1 MKIRKLVSGI
11 MALVLGLTVPK
22 VFNANAADEISS
34 ESSSYTLEDIKNLQ
48 NFLLAKDTPDL
59 SEKDYD
65 LNNDSVWNALDL
77 SLMKQQYKPQTSRKT
92 LVAYYSAS
100 GTTERIAG
108 YIAEEMDADVFVI
121 TPKNEYTDADLN
133 WTNPDSRVVQ
143 EHNNP
148 DTRHVELVQTVPDNF
163 DEYDN
168 VFIGYPIWWGE
179 AAWVVDDFVKE
190 NDFTGKNVIPFC
202 TSMSSPL
209 GESGTKLAEMA
220 GTGNWLEGMR
230 FRSSSSETSVKEWA
244 KSLDLKDVSSNTT
257 LIAYLS
263 YPLPDG
269 ADASSSASRVIVN
282 DKLYGSVE
290 YMAKVIEENT
300 GADMFEIKP
309 AESYGDDFNTVAD
322 KALSDQQNNILP
334 LLKNHIDNLDKYDT
348 IFIGYPIWWYDMPQ
362 IMYSFF
368 NEYDFSGKTII
379 PFNSHGGSGF
389 SGSVQKIA
397 ELEPNANVRTDGL
410 SISRTVMANS
420 EENIINWLERINMK
434 KTS

>member
-1 MKIRKLVSGI
+1 MKKFIKILIGMTLAAS
-11 MALVLGLTVPK
+11 LTACGT
-22 VFNANAADEISS
+22 NAGSINSS
-34 ESSSYTLEDIKNLQ
+34 EKTTAESKTESVDESSDETK
-48 NFLLAKDTPDL
+48 
-59 SEKDYD
+59 
-65 LNNDSVWNALDL
+65 
-77 SLMKQQYKPQTSRKT
+77 TSDESKI
-92 LVAYYSAS
+92 LVVYYSATGS
-100 GTTERIAG
+100 TENVANDIASAVNG
-108 YIAEEMDADVFVI
+108 DLFAIEP
-121 TPKNEYTDADLN
+121 TSPYTSDDLD
-133 WTNPDSRVVQ
+133 WTNSQSRVSV
-143 EHNNP
+143 EHDNP
-148 DTRHVELVQTVPDNF
+148 DQRNVELVTTDVENWDS
-163 DEYDN
+163 YDT

-179 AAWVVDDFVKE
+179 SAWVVDDFVKE
-190 NDFTGKNVIPFC
+190 NNFTGKNVIPFC
-202 TSMSSPL
+202 TSASSPL
-209 GESGTKLAEMA
+209 GQSGTNLAAMA

-230 FRSSSSETSVKEWA
+230 FRSSSSKTSVKEWV
-244 KSLDLKDVSSNTT
+244 KSLDLKDVSSNTI

-269 ADASSSASRVIVN
+269 VDASSSASRVIVN

-300 GADMFEIKP
+300 DADIFEIKP
-309 AESYGDDFNTVAD
+309 DESYGDDFNTVAD

-334 LLKNHIDNLDKYDT
+334 ALKNHIDNLDKYDT

-368 NEYDFSGKTII
+368 DEYDFSGKTII

-434 KTS
+434 KAS